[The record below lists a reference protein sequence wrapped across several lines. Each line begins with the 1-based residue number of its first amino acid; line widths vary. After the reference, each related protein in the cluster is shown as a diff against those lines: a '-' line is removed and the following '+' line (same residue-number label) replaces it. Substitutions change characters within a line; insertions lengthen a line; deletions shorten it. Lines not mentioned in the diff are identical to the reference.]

1 MFSAQN
7 GLPWFPNVLKNRYTS
22 IHALYGNPTQ
32 TISLI
37 KILIK
42 INQLYLYC
50 PYGFKAVGKIIKLNG
65 YGLYAPYSRDGRTTC
80 PQTRLSLRNGA
91 TDDVSKRRLRAR
103 LWSSGI
109 AKQE

>member
-37 KILIK
+37 KILTK
-42 INQLYLYC
+42 INQSYLYC
-50 PYGFKAVGKIIKLNG
+50 PYGPKAVGKIIKLNG
-65 YGLYAPYSRDGRTTC
+65 YGHYAPYSWDGRTTC
-80 PQTRLSLRNGA
+80 PQARLSLRNGA
-91 TDDVSKRRLRAR
+91 TDDESKRRLRAKSW
-103 LWSSGI
+103 LYGT